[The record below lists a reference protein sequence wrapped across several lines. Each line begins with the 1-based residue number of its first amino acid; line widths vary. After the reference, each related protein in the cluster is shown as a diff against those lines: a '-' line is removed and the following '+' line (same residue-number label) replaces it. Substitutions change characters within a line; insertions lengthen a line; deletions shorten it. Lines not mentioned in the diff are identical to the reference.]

1 MKNPA
6 YGVFHVKH
14 SVSLLALLAL
24 AACGEKQAEGAA
36 REAEPRSA
44 ASAPVAGPKPAGATQ
59 AAPPRGAKA
68 EALYGGLAGVWAAA
82 EGCGDPL
89 REWRI
94 EPRAFHADDMHCDVL
109 LFDGAE
115 SGARA
120 VADCLVDGASDGAED
135 SFLFLPQSG
144 GGLVIVDETIG
155 VESEALVKCRDLKS

>member
-6 YGVFHVKH
+6 YGVFHVKQ
-14 SVSLLALLAL
+14 SAPVLALLAL
-24 AACGEKQAEGAA
+24 AACGEKETDGAA
-36 REAEPRSA
+36 REPEPRPAVA
-44 ASAPVAGPKPAGATQ
+44 APASGPAP

-68 EALYGGLAGVWAAA
+68 EATYGGLAGVWAAA
-82 EGCGDPL
+82 EGCGDPA

-109 LFDGAE
+109 LFDAAAD
-115 SGARA
+115 GARA

-144 GGLVIVDETIG
+144 GGLIIVDETIG
-155 VESEALVKCRDLKS
+155 VESGALVKCRDLKS